1 MESNI
6 SLEQLN
12 LIDQAAAKNLF
23 KLLDEQVDVSSKI
36 KKKMMEEIQ
45 QLQQESK
52 EFRGMYA

>member
-1 MESNI
+1 
-6 SLEQLN
+6 
-12 LIDQAAAKNLF
+12 
-23 KLLDEQVDVSSKI
+23 LDEQVDVSSKI